1 MEKFKIGF
9 TKPKDD
15 IADAVPVGGMANS
28 DEDQFDPDL
37 PDTFNRQWVHF
48 AWDSDRS
55 VSSADV
61 VGMQRIGPPVMRL
74 RWVVCKQLDFL
85 ARSKKGMKDRRGRL
99 IATWI
104 WKEPKSRK
112 RPSRVIAMILLK
124 LYRLDLI
131 P

>member
-74 RWVVCKQLDFL
+74 R
-85 ARSKKGMKDRRGRL
+85 
-99 IATWI
+99 
-104 WKEPKSRK
+104 
-112 RPSRVIAMILLK
+112 
-124 LYRLDLI
+124 
-131 P
+131 